1 MIRLKDIIF
10 SFRVNQPGEK
20 KILIFEDG
28 KKVIKKKFLRR
39 VNPADRIK
47 VEYEGTNIKNIKGDE
62 CPKGKDYVKNEITNP
77 LRVFTGSVLV
87 ESGDFSLV
95 SVKTLSPIPKKYLKK
110 VGEITRR
117 IKVDAPVEIGQIV
130 ASNLFDNNIDLI
142 ATRKIKK

>member
-1 MIRLKDIIF
+1 MEREFICIICP
-10 SFRVNQPGEK
+10 NGC
-20 KILIFEDG
+20 
-28 KKVIKKKFLRR
+28 
-39 VNPADRIK
+39 RIK
-47 VEYEGTNIKNIKGDE
+47 VEYEGTNIKNIRGDE

-117 IKVDAPVEIGQIV
+117 IKVEAPIEIGQVV
-130 ASNLFDNNIDLI
+130 AFNLLNENIDLV
-142 ATRKIKK
+142 ATREIEKKNSISS